1 MTAAAELPR
10 PLAGVR
16 VVDEPD
22 RYGFA
27 YGTLPAHP
35 EEGEERFVATRDE
48 TGAVRFEVAAFSRPH
63 DLLTKLGGPVARAVQ
78 RRATQQYLDGMR
90 AWMTA

>member
-1 MTAAAELPR
+1 
-10 PLAGVR
+10 VQ

-27 YGTLPAHP
+27 YGTLPGHP
-35 EEGEERFVATRDE
+35 EQGEESFLLTRDGD
-48 TGAVRFEVAAFSRPH
+48 TIHFEIAAFSRPH

-90 AWMTA
+90 AWMTG